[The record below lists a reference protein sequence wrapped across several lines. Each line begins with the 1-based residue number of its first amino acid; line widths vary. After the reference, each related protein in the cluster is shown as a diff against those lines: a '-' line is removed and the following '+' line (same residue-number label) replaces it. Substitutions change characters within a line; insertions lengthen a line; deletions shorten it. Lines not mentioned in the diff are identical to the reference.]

1 MPRDANPNGDIFGGW
16 ILSQMDIAGG
26 LMASEVAQG
35 RAVTVTV
42 DKMVFAMPV
51 RVGQAI
57 CVHAE
62 LLRVGNSSMDIKLEV
77 WARHLLGVYQ
87 AERQLVTEALEE
99 LERRGFDFGQ
109 HDANGDGYVDDDDL
123 SLLLTGWHQNTDWTQ
138 GDFSGDGYVDDDD
151 LSLLLT
157 NWHQGT
163 PPTAGE
169 LVPDDLVVAMVGEC
183 LDQPDAS
190 CGYILDGFPRNVPQA
205 EFFLEQLELFAD
217 PRLRRVQPFCRC
229 SDVQPVIDDRKQIFQ
244 LL

>member
-1 MPRDANPNGDIFGGW
+1 VQEQPNTGRQPRGVLVLRTMAMPRDANPNGDIFGGW

-87 AERQLVTEALEE
+87 AERQLVTEGVFRYVA
-99 LERRGFDFGQ
+99 
-109 HDANGDGYVDDDDL
+109 VDD
-123 SLLLTGWHQNTDWTQ
+123 Q
-138 GDFSGDGYVDDDD
+138 GR
-151 LSLLLT
+151 
-157 NWHQGT
+157 
-163 PPTAGE
+163 PRR
-169 LVPDDLVVAMVGEC
+169 VPDNPQFFSRPD
-183 LDQPDAS
+183 DAS
-190 CGYILDGFPRNVPQA
+190 P
-205 EFFLEQLELFAD
+205 
-217 PRLRRVQPFCRC
+217 
-229 SDVQPVIDDRKQIFQ
+229 
-244 LL
+244 